1 MTRWL
6 PHPLLSGFLLA
17 MWLLLNQSLSP
28 GHLLL
33 GAVLALAGGLMVQP
47 LDLPRANLR
56 RPLVLAR
63 LLGRVL
69 ADIVRSNIAVARI
82 VLGLKHAERVS
93 GFMTIPLELRD
104 RYGLAV
110 LAIIITATPGTLW
123 ISFDPATGR
132 LLIHVLDL
140 VDRAAWTRTIKQRYE
155 GLLIEIFE

>member
-69 ADIVRSNIAVARI
+69 ADIVRSNLAVARI